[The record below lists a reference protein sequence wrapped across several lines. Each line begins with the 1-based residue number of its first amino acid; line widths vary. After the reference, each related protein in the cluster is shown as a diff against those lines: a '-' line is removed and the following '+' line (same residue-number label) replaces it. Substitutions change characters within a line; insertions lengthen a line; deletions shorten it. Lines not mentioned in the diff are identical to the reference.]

1 MQDSGFSPRNFEE
14 RKEDRE
20 ARNMR
25 GQLLSTKY
33 ALLHGKQE
41 LVLGSEQLG
50 DEPLTLPFVSDVSLL
65 PFHS

>member
-1 MQDSGFSPRNFEE
+1 
-14 RKEDRE
+14 
-20 ARNMR
+20 MR

-41 LVLGSEQLG
+41 LVLSSEQLG
-50 DEPLTLPFVSDVSLL
+50 DEALTLPFVSDVSLL